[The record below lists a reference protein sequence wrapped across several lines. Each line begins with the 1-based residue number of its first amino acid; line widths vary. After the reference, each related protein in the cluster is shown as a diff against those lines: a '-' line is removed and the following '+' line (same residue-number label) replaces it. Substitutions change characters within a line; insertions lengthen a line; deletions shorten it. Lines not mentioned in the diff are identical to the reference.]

1 MSPVPPPRSSPKVP
15 QDDPFEQF
23 DAEHPAP
30 KPDPRSTTGIYNQ
43 VQSTTLATK
52 VQWGAI
58 GTVVVAFGVLFSHTL
73 DKMEIVT
80 TAQAQTQATA
90 EAARDAGKV
99 NALRLEAVDAG
110 ARVAI
115 ERLEKKID
123 TNNEKI
129 QKDRDEDREKRD
141 EDHALL
147 VKVLAE
153 VKKK

>member
-1 MSPVPPPRSSPKVP
+1 MSDVPPPKKSPQVP
-15 QDDPFEQF
+15 RDEDPFASF
-23 DAEHPAP
+23 DVEHPA
-30 KPDPRSTTGIYNQ
+30 KPDPRSTTGIFEQ
-43 VQSTTLATK
+43 VQATTLATK

-58 GTVVVAFGVLFSHTL
+58 GAVVVAFGILLNNVLT
-73 DKMEIVT
+73 KMDLVN

-90 EAARDAGKV
+90 EAAKDATKV
-99 NALRLEAVDAG
+99 NALRIESVDAG

-123 TNNEKI
+123 TNNEKN
-129 QKDRDEDREKRD
+129 DRDRA